1 MIQAARVDSTRLK
14 LIICRLET
22 GTAYRNPHEAGDV
35 VASASSLNGNIMN
48 FVQHSHEQPVYI
60 FTDNATNSWMSV
72 DLGEGRALV
81 PDHYCLRSD
90 RHSGHKLRNLQLQGS
105 LDGTTWQTLL
115 RHENDASLAG
125 VAMSTAAWPVDAG
138 GQGYRHFRIF
148 LTGQTSFG
156 NHHLMC
162 AGIELYGRAKF
173 ERPLA

>member
-1 MIQAARVDSTRLK
+1 MREVK
-14 LIICRLET
+14 
-22 GTAYRNPHEAGDV
+22 TADAPG
-35 VASASSLNGNIMN
+35 
-48 FVQHSHEQPVYI
+48 
-60 FTDNATNSWMSV
+60 SWIAI
-72 DLGEGRALV
+72 DLGEGRSLV

-90 RHSGHKLRNLQLQGS
+90 KHSNHKLRNWQLQGS
-105 LDGTTWQTLL
+105 LDGTTWHTLR

-148 LTGQTSFG
+148 LTGQTSVG
-156 NHHLMC
+156 AHCLMC